1 MKKVI
6 DKKACRKAVIQ
17 SFPISM
23 NNGLLYLESVEYI
36 VRVKMRNIAGKR
48 ILILYFC
55 AVKDVKDG
63 KLIPKYV
70 VFQAKDEFIT
80 LEYCAGG
87 KSKWRQSKTNALGKR
102 YSSLF
107 PDCAF
112 YNHNEELMVIRFCNK
127 QKDNGFKA
135 LEELQLNL
143 AYKREQCKKRARE
156 SKIRE
161 RMKDVWSIPEK
172 SIRNWLQKEV
182 FPAHI
187 FYYYKKGTKI
197 QTGYCTH
204 CHKNVELLS
213 PRHGKE
219 VICPSCGWKATAHAQ
234 GRKANVYDRTTAL
247 YLQKHGEELLVRVCK
262 ASVTYKDFHKPQVF
276 VWENARF
283 FVKADG
289 KNLVN
294 ESYYYSYAFEK
305 LTPWTKGM
313 RPCFNR
319 WAYYFEADTCGHIYT
334 QNLTKVLQGTPWQYC
349 QLKDY
354 YLSDREPMA
363 VTAYLREY
371 LRHPTLEYLVKLRLY
386 NLATFAVYGDRGYSL
401 GETPL
406 NMDGRNIK
414 EVLGVG
420 KQYLPLMQEVNI
432 DRSTFGLMKK
442 MLERSLPVDSRFLKW
457 CQNNNIYDVDN
468 LERCFKYTS
477 VQKMIRYLQEQ
488 SEDIV
493 FAPRLYSGDTPV
505 RRAFDI
511 YKDYMR
517 FCEDLEYDLTDDF
530 ILFPR
535 HLKDAH
541 DRASEMF
548 NKQKVE
554 IYDKKIAAEYAK
566 WVEQY
571 QMTKYGFTVLP
582 PKSSSEIVDEGHVL
596 HHCVG
601 GYVSR
606 VANKECVILFLRDVK
621 KPDTPF
627 YTIEVKNG
635 SVTQIRGENNCSPPP
650 NVQMYMKAWERMKL
664 LPAVSEQAVA

>member
-1 MKKVI
+1 MRI
-6 DKKACRKAVIQ
+6 NKKACRKVADK

-36 VRVKMRNIAGKR
+36 VRVNVRNIAGKR

-63 KLIPKYV
+63 LLMPKYV
-70 VFQAKDEFIT
+70 VFQARDEFIT
-80 LEYCAGG
+80 LEYCEDG
-87 KSKWRQSKTNALGKR
+87 KSKWRQAKTNALGKG
-102 YSSLF
+102 YHSLF

-127 QKDNGFKA
+127 QKDRGFKA
-135 LEELQLNL
+135 LEHLQLNL
-143 AYKREQCKKRARE
+143 AYKREQSRKRARE
-156 SKIRE
+156 AKIKE
-161 RMKDVWSIPEK
+161 RMKNVSPLPKK
-172 SIRNWLQKEV
+172 SIQAWLQKEI

-187 FYYYKKGTKI
+187 FYYYKKGAKL

-204 CHKNVELLS
+204 CHNEVQVLS

-219 VICPSCGWKATAHAQ
+219 IICPSCGWKATAHAR
-234 GRKANVYDRTTAL
+234 GRKTYVYDQTTAL

-262 ASVTYKDFHKPQVF
+262 ASAAYNDPYNPKVS

-283 FVKADG
+283 FIKANG
-289 KNLVN
+289 KSLDS
-294 ESYYYSYAFEK
+294 ETYYYSYASEK

-334 QNLTKVLQGTPWQYC
+334 QNLAKVLQGTPWQYC

-354 YLSDREPMA
+354 YLSHRETMA
-363 VTAYLREY
+363 VTPYLREY
-371 LRHPTLEYLVKLRLY
+371 LRHPALEYLVKLRLY
-386 NLATFAVYGDRGYSL
+386 NLTTFAVYGDSGYLLS
-401 GETPL
+401 ENPL

-420 KQYLPLMQEVNI
+420 KQYLPVMQEVDV
-432 DRSTFGLMKK
+432 DRGTFWLMKK
-442 MLERSLPVDSRFLKW
+442 MLERSLPVDSHFLKW
-457 CQNNNIYDVDN
+457 SQNSNVHNIDE
-468 LERCFKYTS
+468 LERCFKHISAY
-477 VQKMIRYLQEQ
+477 KLMRYLGEQ
-488 SEDIV
+488 SKNSCY
-493 FAPRLYSGDTPV
+493 AARPYSSETPIK
-505 RRAFDI
+505 RAFDE
-511 YKDYMR
+511 YKDYIR

-548 NKQKVE
+548 NKRKVE
-554 IYDKKIAAEYAK
+554 IYNKKIAAEYAS

-571 QMTKYGFTVLP
+571 QLTKYGLTVLP
-582 PKSSSEIVDEGHVL
+582 PKTASEIVDEGHAL

-606 VANKECVILFLRDVK
+606 VANKECVILFLRDAK

-627 YTIEVKNG
+627 YTIEVKDG
-635 SVTQIRGENNCSPPP
+635 RVAQIRGENNCDPPP
-650 NVQMYMKAWERMKL
+650 KVQLYMKAWEQMKL
-664 LPAVSEQAVA
+664 LPAAAMKQAA